1 MNPAIIQIPAA
12 NAIEAT
18 RIRRDFS
25 LEPGHEQSPLM
36 MLVKRLGVVV
46 IFNVMKPIFNNPWE
60 NLMKKSVITTIVLCG
75 VLFGGGVCLAPVWAV
90 ASASPALDKDS
101 AKPSKITS
109 IKGTCTFS
117 GKENPWSAKL
127 TPKGDGTYDAIYI
140 STWSGKPLNY
150 VGTIKTDL
158 KSEIS
163 GTGKACKGAG
173 NGTFEFSGKYG
184 DDGIAQCKYNE
195 VNGRRKGTMTA
206 EMPK

>member
-1 MNPAIIQIPAA
+1 M
-12 NAIEAT
+12 T
-18 RIRRDFS
+18 
-25 LEPGHEQSPLM
+25 
-36 MLVKRLGVVV
+36 LVNRVGDMV
-46 IFNVMKPIFNNPWE
+46 IFQDMQLVLNNPWE
-60 NLMKKSVITTIVLCG
+60 NPMKKSIITVLVLCG
-75 VLFGGGVCLAPVWAV
+75 VLCGGGFCPAPV
-90 ASASPALDKDS
+90 SAAPSTSDKDS
-101 AKPSKITS
+101 VKPSKITS

-117 GKENPWSAKL
+117 GKKNPWSAKL
-127 TPKGDGTYDAIYI
+127 TPKGDGTYDAVYV

-163 GTGKACKGAG
+163 GMGKACKGAG

>member
-1 MNPAIIQIPAA
+1 MNSAIIQIPVA
-12 NAIEAT
+12 NAIEAA
-18 RIRRDFS
+18 RKGADFS
-25 LEPGHEQSPLM
+25 QEQGLEQRSPM
-36 MLVKRLGVVV
+36 ILVNRVGDVV
-46 IFNVMKPIFNNPWE
+46 ISNVMQPIFNNSWE
-60 NLMKKSVITTIVLCG
+60 SPMKKSAITTLVLCG
-75 VLFGGGVCLAPVWAV
+75 VLFLGGVCPAPVWAV
-90 ASASPALDKDS
+90 ATASSALDKDS
-101 AKPSKITS
+101 GKPSKITS

-163 GTGKACKGAG
+163 GSGKASGGGA

-184 DDGIAQCKYNE
+184 NDGIAQCSYKE